1 MMAYIYQA
9 AVPLFA
15 RETLLALEVTVCS
28 LVLLCTPLSSACPW
42 RAHLVLRHRP
52 RQVRARLRFP
62 LCRSRL
68 LRLPRLT
75 KARSETAEWPEFA
88 ESSSKSASGEGTILF
103 AQATR
108 LRHGRNP
115 IGRIRPWAI

>member
-1 MMAYIYQA
+1 MAYIYQA
-9 AVPLFA
+9 AVPLIA
-15 RETLLALEVTVCS
+15 RETLLALEVTLCS
-28 LVLLCTPLSSACPW
+28 LVPLCTPLSSACPS
-42 RAHLVLRHRP
+42 RDQPVLRHRP
-52 RQVRARLRFP
+52 RQVRVRRRFP

-68 LRLPRLT
+68 LRLPRLA
-75 KARSETAEWPEFA
+75 KARSETAEWLEFT
-88 ESSSKSASGEGTILF
+88 ESSFKNASGVGTILF